1 MSTVLTSSLPSHSRP
16 PTPPMPLCP
25 LKLMTSSPLIII
37 PKCRR
42 GLHKS
47 LQDAAK
53 AVYVIKLVILNSY
66 T

>member
-1 MSTVLTSSLPSHSRP
+1 MSTIPTSSLPSHSHP
-16 PTPPMPLCP
+16 PTPPMPPRP

-47 LQDAAK
+47 
-53 AVYVIKLVILNSY
+53 
-66 T
+66 

>member
-1 MSTVLTSSLPSHSRP
+1 MSTVPTSSLPSHSRP
-16 PTPPMPLCP
+16 PTPPMPPRP

-47 LQDAAK
+47 
-53 AVYVIKLVILNSY
+53 
-66 T
+66 